1 VFGLAFVPLGWLAFR
16 VWTGRTGPN
25 PAEDIILT
33 AGIWALRFLLITLA
47 VTPVRRLTGLN
58 LVIQYRRMLGLFAF
72 FYACVHLFSYML
84 FDRLF
89 QIGEIL
95 TDIADRPFI
104 LAGMTALA
112 LMIPLAVTSTKGW
125 IRRLGRRWQTLHRIV
140 YFSAAAACLHFAW
153 KVKVV
158 VANRHITPRSW
169 QYCSDSGCSGGFDCP
184 IDWHRPC
191 AALKTGLCPRARASK
206 DQPPEYF
213 REPEVRTDAGKVWR
227 RIRSAHGSRKTRS
240 FSSRGHEMKWMM
252 SILAAAAMTTW
263 MGVAAQ
269 SGTAMS
275 QDKKL

>member
-1 VFGLAFVPLGWLAFR
+1 MRTLLRSLVFGLALVPLGWLAFTL
-16 VWTGRTGPN
+16 WTGRTGPN
-25 PAEDIILT
+25 PAEDIILIT
-33 AGIWALRFLLITLA
+33 GIWALRFLLITLA

-95 TDIADRPFI
+95 ADIADRPFI
-104 LAGMTALA
+104 MAGMTALA

-158 VANRHITPRSW
+158 VGEPV
-169 QYCSDSGCSGGFDCP
+169 YY
-184 IDWHRPC
+184 
-191 AALKTGLCPRARASK
+191 AA
-206 DQPPEYF
+206 
-213 REPEVRTDAGKVWR
+213 
-227 RIRSAHGSRKTRS
+227 
-240 FSSRGHEMKWMM
+240 
-252 SILAAAAMTTW
+252 ILAMLLGFRLLWRLRLPERLAPRFAR
-263 MGVAAQ
+263 
-269 SGTAMS
+269 
-275 QDKKL
+275 L